1 VDSCATQGV
10 CGEQFVGSFSCFVK
24 SQAEEK
30 GADCVTF
37 FKDLQQ
43 CMATHPE
50 AFQEFFAEEGEGEI
64 EGDKD
69 KGAKK
74 AKA

>member
-1 VDSCATQGV
+1 MDFVNARR
-10 CGEQFVGSFSCFVK
+10 CGMECTTTLLSADAQ

-50 AFQEFFAEEGEGEI
+50 AFQEFFAKEGEGQV
-64 EGDKD
+64 EGDSH

-74 AKA
+74 ANA

>member
-1 VDSCATQGV
+1 
-10 CGEQFVGSFSCFVK
+10 VK